1 MDRKLLFS
9 RTGSSISNFIP
20 KSLIELL
27 TIQKPSMR
35 LVMKFGGTSVGDGI
49 RMKHVAELAKKYRD
63 EGNEVVLVTSALSG
77 VTDALLKN
85 ARDASETGKTS
96 GVKEFI
102 ADLTK
107 QHHKA
112 AHDAINLPFIIEKVT
127 KDIDQRIEEL
137 EKALIGICY
146 LGELTA
152 RSIDY
157 ISSYGERLAAPI
169 ISGSFNSLG
178 VDSCSFTGGEAGIVT
193 TDEYGNAK
201 PLEET
206 YSLVR
211 DRIEPLLMD
220 TIPVICGF
228 IAQNEAGIITTL
240 GRGGSDFTASI
251 VGAAIKANEI
261 WLWKEVDGIMTTDPN
276 IVTDAQPI
284 PVISYIEAMEL
295 SYFGAKVLHPRA
307 IEPAIRHGIPVR
319 VKNTFHPQVAGTL
332 VVKDQKL
339 SKDIVKAVTVI
350 KKVALINISGAG
362 MVGTIGVAARVFTT
376 LANAGVNIVMIS
388 QGSSE
393 ANISL
398 VVDETHLDT
407 AVKAIKSEFKNGTIK
422 EVTPDRNI
430 AVVAVV
436 GAGMANTPGVAGRVF
451 GALGKAQVNVIMI
464 SQGSSQHNISFA
476 VSEEGAKKA
485 VSVLHKEFGLDKAR

>member
-1 MDRKLLFS
+1 
-9 RTGSSISNFIP
+9 
-20 KSLIELL
+20 
-27 TIQKPSMR
+27 
-35 LVMKFGGTSVGDGI
+35 MKFGGTSVGDGI

-63 EGNEVVLVTSALSG
+63 EGNEVVLITSALSG

-96 GVKEFI
+96 VVKEFI

-112 AHDAINLPFIIEKVT
+112 AHDAINLPSIIETVT
-127 KDIDQRIEEL
+127 KDLDQRIEEL

-178 VDSCSFTGGEAGIVT
+178 VESCSFTGGEAGIVT

-206 YSLVR
+206 YSLVKE
-211 DRIEPLLMD
+211 RIEPLLNNS
-220 TIPVICGF
+220 IPVICGF
-228 IAQNEAGIITTL
+228 IAENEAGIITTL

-276 IVTDAQPI
+276 IVPEAQPI
-284 PVISYIEAMEL
+284 PMISYIEAMEL

-319 VKNTFHPQVAGTL
+319 VKNTFHPEVAGTL

-398 VVDETHLDT
+398 VVDESHLDK
-407 AVKAIKSEFKNGTIK
+407 AVKAIKAEFKNGTIK

-430 AVVAVV
+430 SVVAVV

-451 GALGKAQVNVIMI
+451 GALGRAQVNVIMI

-476 VSEEGAKKA
+476 VSESGAKKA
-485 VSVLHKEFGLDKAR
+485 VTVLHKEFGLDKAR

>member
-1 MDRKLLFS
+1 
-9 RTGSSISNFIP
+9 
-20 KSLIELL
+20 
-27 TIQKPSMR
+27 
-35 LVMKFGGTSVGDGI
+35 MKFGGTSVGDGI
-49 RMKHVAELAKKYRD
+49 RMKHVAELTKKYHD
-63 EGNEVVLVTSALSG
+63 EGNEIVLVTSALSG

-85 ARDASETGKTS
+85 SKEASETGKTS
-96 GVKEFI
+96 AIKEFI

-112 AHDAINLPFIIEKVT
+112 AHDAIHLSEIAEKVT
-127 KDIDQRIEEL
+127 HELDQRIEEL

-169 ISGSFNSLG
+169 LSGSLNSFG
-178 VDSCSFTGGEAGIVT
+178 IHSCSFTGGEAGIIT
-193 TDEYGNAK
+193 SDEYGNAR

-206 YSLVR
+206 YTLVKE
-211 DRIEPLLMD
+211 RIEPLLTD
-220 TIPVICGF
+220 SIPVVCGF
-228 IAQNEAGIITTL
+228 IAENEAGIITTL

-251 VGAAIKANEI
+251 IGASIKANEI

-276 IVTDAQPI
+276 IVPEAKPM

-295 SYFGAKVLHPRA
+295 SYFGAKVLHPKA
-307 IEPAIRHGIPVR
+307 IEPAIKHGIPVR
-319 VKNTFHPQVAGTL
+319 VKNTFHPDVPGTII
-332 VVKDQKL
+332 VKDQKQ
-339 SKDIVKAVTVI
+339 SKEVVKAVTVI
-350 KKVALINISGAG
+350 KNVALINISGAG

-398 VVDETHLDT
+398 VVDEAHLDK
-407 AVKAIKSEFKNGTIK
+407 AVKAIKSEFKNGIIK
-422 EVTPDRNI
+422 EITPDRNI
-430 AVVAVV
+430 SVVAVV

-451 GALGKAQVNVIMI
+451 GALGKAKVNVIMI

-476 VSEEGAKKA
+476 VSEDGAKNA
-485 VSVLHKEFGLDKAR
+485 VSVLHKEFGLERSK

>member
-1 MDRKLLFS
+1 
-9 RTGSSISNFIP
+9 
-20 KSLIELL
+20 
-27 TIQKPSMR
+27 MR

-107 QHHKA
+107 QHHTA
-112 AHDAINLPFIIEKVT
+112 AHDAINCPSIIEKVT

-206 YSLVR
+206 YSLVKE
-211 DRIEPLLMD
+211 RIEPLLKD
-220 TIPVICGF
+220 SIPVICGF
-228 IAQNEAGIITTL
+228 IAENEAGIITTL

-276 IVTDAQPI
+276 IVPEAQPI

-319 VKNTFHPQVAGTL
+319 VKNTFHPEVAGTL

-350 KKVALINISGAG
+350 KNVALINISGAG

-398 VVDETHLDT
+398 VVDEAHLDT

>member
-1 MDRKLLFS
+1 
-9 RTGSSISNFIP
+9 
-20 KSLIELL
+20 
-27 TIQKPSMR
+27 
-35 LVMKFGGTSVGDGI
+35 MKFGGTSVSDGV

-63 EGNEVVLVTSALSG
+63 QGNEVVLVTSALSG

-85 ARDASETGKTS
+85 AKDASETGKTS
-96 GVKEFI
+96 TVKEFI
-102 ADLTK
+102 ADLTM
-107 QHHKA
+107 QHHNA
-112 AHDAINLPFIIEKVT
+112 AHEAIGLPGIIENVT
-127 KDIDQRIEEL
+127 KELDQRIEEL

-169 ISGSFNSLG
+169 LSGSLNSML
-178 VDSCSFTGGEAGIVT
+178 VNSCSFTGGEAGIIT
-193 TDEYGNAK
+193 TDDYGNAR
-201 PLEET
+201 PLEES
-206 YSLVR
+206 YSLIKE
-211 DRIEPLLMD
+211 RIEPLLSD
-220 TIPVICGF
+220 SIPVVCGF
-228 IAQNEAGIITTL
+228 IAESEAGIITTL

-251 VGAAIKANEI
+251 VGAAVKANEI

-276 IVTDAQPI
+276 IVPEAKPI

-319 VKNTFHPQVAGTL
+319 VKNTFHPELAGTI

-393 ANISL
+393 ANISM
-398 VVDETHLDT
+398 VVDESQLDK
-407 AVKAIKSEFKNGTIK
+407 AVKAIKSEFKNGIIK
-422 EVTPDRNI
+422 EITPDRNI
-430 AVVAVV
+430 SVVAVV

-451 GALGKAQVNVIMI
+451 GALGKAEVNVIMI

-476 VSEEGAKKA
+476 VSEDAAKKA
-485 VSVLHKEFGLDKAR
+485 VSVLHKEFSLERAK

>member
-1 MDRKLLFS
+1 
-9 RTGSSISNFIP
+9 
-20 KSLIELL
+20 
-27 TIQKPSMR
+27 
-35 LVMKFGGTSVGDGI
+35 MKFGGTSVGDGI
-49 RMKHVAELAKKYRD
+49 RMKHVAELAKKYYD
-63 EGNEVVLVTSALSG
+63 DGNELVCVTSALSG

-85 ARDASETGKTS
+85 AKEASETGKTS
-96 GVKEFI
+96 VIKEFI

-112 AHDAINLPFIIEKVT
+112 AQEAINENSIIEKISREL
-127 KDIDQRIEEL
+127 DLRIEEL

-146 LGELTA
+146 LGELTI

-169 ISGSFNSLG
+169 LSGSLNSLG
-178 VDSCSFTGGEAGIVT
+178 LNSCSFTGGEAGIVT

-201 PLEET
+201 PLEIT
-206 YSLVR
+206 YSRVKS
-211 DRIEPLLMD
+211 RIEPLLKD
-220 TIPVICGF
+220 SIPVVTGF
-228 IAQNEAGIITTL
+228 IAENETGIITTL
-240 GRGGSDFTASI
+240 GRGGSDFSASI
-251 VGAAIKANEI
+251 IGAAIKANEI
-261 WLWKEVDGIMTTDPN
+261 WLWKEVDGILTTDPH
-276 IVTDAQPI
+276 IVPEAKPI

-307 IEPAIRHGIPVR
+307 IEPAIKHGIPVR
-319 VKNTFHPQVAGTL
+319 VKNTFNPDIPGTI
-332 VVKDQKL
+332 VVKDENL
-339 SKDIVKAVTVI
+339 SKEVVKAVTVI

-398 VVDETHLDT
+398 VVDENHLDK
-407 AVKAIKSEFKNGTIK
+407 AVKAIKTEFKNGIIK
-422 EVTPDRNI
+422 DVTPDRNI
-430 AVVAVV
+430 SVVAVV
-436 GAGMANTPGVAGRVF
+436 GAGMANTPGVAGKVF
-451 GALGKAQVNVIMI
+451 GALGKAHVNVIMI

-476 VSEEGAKKA
+476 VSKDSAKKA
-485 VSVLHKEFGLDKAR
+485 VQVLHKEFGLDK